1 MELSLSLS
9 LFPFSCS
16 LSSFVIWRMFELQ
29 RTPESLF
36 VLCLIPPH
44 THTLVPRLR
53 CGMHVYGSPNALIA
67 FSVSWRLSPTTT
79 PQPTPSTPPGGIPDR
94 VAVRNT
100 PSTMRPATKIDELAG
115 GTVEFGIW
123 WGIFQPPLKRISLD
137 GATGRLPRLR
147 ALRFIQNQDGG
158 TERGGRR
165 LPYTVCIDRR
175 RSLSPP
181 AHTADDCSSL
191 RLLALTHAKQKKVKS
206 WELLYTVGETK
217 TVRVSC
223 RRKRRMAKANLSLG

>member
-1 MELSLSLS
+1 MHSPSFLSLCVCVSRSFQFRFKFRGRACLYWELPNIFHSYTERERDTFDLDQHLVKTRETTFLFWRVRSNGALS
-9 LFPFSCS
+9 LFFLFPVPFQVSSSDGCLNCNARRS
-16 LSSFVIWRMFELQ
+16 LSSCCVWFH
-29 RTPESLF
+29 
-36 VLCLIPPH
+36 H

-123 WGIFQPPLKRISLD
+123 
-137 GATGRLPRLR
+137 
-147 ALRFIQNQDGG
+147 GG
-158 TERGGRR
+158 FSSRR
-165 LPYTVCIDRR
+165 WSASR
-175 RSLSPP
+175 
-181 AHTADDCSSL
+181 
-191 RLLALTHAKQKKVKS
+191 
-206 WELLYTVGETK
+206 
-217 TVRVSC
+217 
-223 RRKRRMAKANLSLG
+223 